1 MPAHHYPFIELA
13 VHAAVRDHFAKGDA
27 VAVLSRDLGDVL
39 WANGAAAQLFG
50 FSNIYDILDEG
61 FGGQTATRRQI
72 ESAVSGL
79 GRTGKPQN
87 FTMRASSGFSR
98 SMASATL
105 EEFTLPD
112 GAPAFLLT
120 SSQAGQVLAPGARA
134 RLIIAGFEGTGTHV
148 AVLDKDAQVL
158 AASSTFADLG
168 LASTDIDRMV
178 ADVSGASDRLVK
190 RMTASPIGAM
200 PTAIGRLAD
209 DPALHLLFA
218 VEPAPVEPASQ
229 EEIAADRVA
238 DPAPVAIDAE
248 SDVADGDQI
257 DQPQPDSAATDTV
270 SESPDTLPDTID
282 TAAPVS
288 PVETD
293 ASTDGSEA
301 KQTADEPAQQPV
313 PPSGTDGG
321 RRIAFFDTR
330 RIRDEL
336 NARLAKAEKESA
348 LPSAFEDASGLIVPT
363 IADDA
368 REDTKSS
375 EPEGT
380 AIDDT
385 AAADIPDDSSARD
398 SGQETAA
405 GTADAAENAHRGQFE
420 SSGIEAADSADNV
433 GGDQVLT
440 AEDDAPVVSE
450 DNASDAASDAP
461 EDTVGEDTA
470 AADITGDDPA
480 PASERETAAGSED
493 TAENADGGQFDSSGI
508 EAAESADITS
518 DAPAMT
524 AEDDVP
530 AAAEIPSAES
540 DSADEGFAEEPVA
553 AEDEFRFDPEGKPAR
568 FVWKI
573 NKDGEFSEVSPEF
586 AAAVGPQSADIIGR
600 KFPDLARVFNLDPD
614 HVISDLLNRRDTW
627 SGKTVFWPIQGTDL
641 VTPVDLAALP
651 TYTRDRRFDGFRGFG
666 IVRTGETRKD
676 PEALG
681 LALVP
686 GSLSRPVAQAPQAED
701 QPQDAQDT
709 PQEPMTPDL
718 SGQDAPIIEDNA
730 DLESRALEA
739 DIDDL
744 ARMDGVDAGAS
755 GDEADWATPDARTTG
770 DTEIGDEDPF
780 RGERPAIHF
789 VQTPMR
795 RDSDKV
801 IDLEARRARLP
812 KDGLSPGEQAAFR
825 EIGVRLT
832 NSPELQPGQK
842 TETPEAPAANDAAE
856 VADTPAETAAPDLPQ
871 QPQTFGKRQASE
883 NDGQSAPHD
892 TGAAENLDEPA
903 EPAEIAA
910 DTDAAE
916 AFVAETRAD
925 AVSPSGTT
933 ADGTLPSA
941 FALPTRQAM
950 PAGMNADIINAIP
963 AALLVHSGDR
973 LIHANAE
980 FFELTGYASLDELS
994 EYGGLDHLL
1003 ERSDDDDISSDG
1015 GLFVRRGDGSKHE
1028 ITARLR
1034 SVNWGDGQALLL
1046 ALSPRENMRA
1056 PAPDTASLSLVAET
1070 VDEPAADVDMPMQE
1084 TALQIEAQELRSIL
1098 ETATDGVVIL
1108 NNDGTIRSMNG
1119 SACAL
1124 FNYDESETHDQ
1135 PFAMLFAHESQ
1146 RAVMDYVGGLAD
1158 HGVSSVLNDGREVI
1172 GREASGGFLPLFMTI
1187 GRLTG
1192 SNGYCAVLRDITNWK
1207 RTEEEL
1213 RNAKRAAE
1221 TANSHKSDFLAR
1233 VSHEIRTPLN
1243 AIIGFSEMMA
1253 EQRFGPIGSP
1263 RYLEYAHDIGNSGK
1277 HVLDIVNDLLDI
1289 SKIEAGQVS
1298 MEFVSVSLN
1307 DHLAESVSLLQPMA
1321 NSQRVIIRTSLS
1333 ASVPEVVADQRSV
1346 KQIALN
1352 LLSNAI
1358 RYTPSGGQIVVSTS
1372 YEPSGNVV
1380 IRIRDT
1386 GIGMNRKELEQ
1397 AMKPFGQVGPGP
1409 RQRGDGTGLGLPL
1422 TKAMVEANRA
1432 QFDIVSTPGE
1442 GTLVSISFPPQRVL
1456 AD

>member
-61 FGGQTATRRQI
+61 FGGQTTTRRQI

-87 FTMRASSGFSR
+87 FMMRVTSGFSR

-112 GAPAFLLT
+112 GAAAFLLT

-148 AVLDKDAQVL
+148 AVLDKDGHVL
-158 AASSTFADLG
+158 AASSTFGDLG

-178 ADVSGASDRLVK
+178 ADVTGASDRLVK

-218 VEPAPVEPASQ
+218 VEPAPVE
-229 EEIAADRVA
+229 D
-238 DPAPVAIDAE
+238 
-248 SDVADGDQI
+248 
-257 DQPQPDSAATDTV
+257 AATDQMAEPTPV
-270 SESPDTLPDTID
+270 ANDSESEVAEGDVTREAQAESAASDMYAENNDTDTPD
-282 TAAPVS
+282 APVE
-288 PVETD
+288 PD
-293 ASTDGSEA
+293 APTGGSEA
-301 KQTADEPAQQPV
+301 KETAAEPTEKAETPA
-313 PPSGTDGG
+313 STDGG
-321 RRIAFFDTR
+321 RRLAFFDTR

-336 NARLAKAEKESA
+336 NARLAKAEKENA
-348 LPSAFEDASGLIVPT
+348 LPSPFEDASGIVVPG
-363 IADDA
+363 IANDA
-368 REDTKSS
+368 SEDADNS
-375 EPEGT
+375 EPETT

-385 AAADIPDDSSARD
+385 AAADIAGDDSARN
-398 SGQETAA
+398 SEQETAT
-405 GTADAAENAHRGQFE
+405 GSEDAAEEADGGQPE
-420 SSGIEAADSADNV
+420 SSRIEDADSANTA
-433 GGDQVLT
+433 GDDQALT
-440 AEDDAPVVSE
+440 AEDDAPAVTQ
-450 DNASDAASDAP
+450 DSDVESDET
-461 EDTVGEDTA
+461 EDTAIEDTA
-470 AADITGDDPA
+470 AADITGDDSA
-480 PASERETAAGSED
+480 AAFEQETAAGSGD
-493 TAENADGGQFDSSGI
+493 AAENADGGQPEHSGI
-508 EAAESADITS
+508 EAADAADTTS
-518 DAPAMT
+518 DDQAPAD
-524 AEDDVP
+524 EDDVP
-530 AAAEIPSAES
+530 AADEIPSAES
-540 DSADEGFAEEPVA
+540 DGAGEDFAEEPVA

-614 HVISDLLNRRDTW
+614 HIISDLLNRRDTW

-666 IVRTGETRKD
+666 IVRTGETRRD

-686 GSLSRPVAQAPQAED
+686 GGVARPVASAPQTDNQPHQAED
-701 QPQDAQDT
+701 TAQQPMAQ
-709 PQEPMTPDL
+709 EL
-718 SGQDAPIIEDNA
+718 SGHDVPLTEDNA
-730 DLESRALEA
+730 DLERRALEA
-739 DIDDL
+739 DIEDL
-744 ARMDGVDAGAS
+744 ARMDGVEAGTS
-755 GDEADWATPDARTTG
+755 GDEADPATPEAGTTG
-770 DTEIGDEDPF
+770 EAEIDDEDPF
-780 RGERPAIHF
+780 RGERPAIHL
-789 VQTPMR
+789 VETPMR

-832 NSPELQPGQK
+832 NSPELQPGQR
-842 TETPEAPAANDAAE
+842 TETPETPAAPTASDAAE
-856 VADTPAETAAPDLPQ
+856 GAGTSEAPAESAAPDLPQ
-871 QPQTFGKRQASE
+871 QQQTFGKRQAPE
-883 NDGQSAPHD
+883 NDGQPD
-892 TGAAENLDEPA
+892 TGDKGTGPDDSQAEDLNEMA
-903 EPAEIAA
+903 ETGT
-910 DTDAAE
+910 DTDAADT
-916 AFVAETRAD
+916 FVAETRAEL
-925 AVSPSGTT
+925 VSPADTGT
-933 ADGTLPSA
+933 DGALPSA

-950 PAGMNADIINAIP
+950 AAGMTADIINAIP

-973 LIHANAE
+973 LIHGNAE
-980 FFELTGYASLDELS
+980 FFELTGYASLEELS

-1003 ERSDDDDISSDG
+1003 ERSDDDDISRDG
-1015 GLFVRRGDGSKHE
+1015 GLFVRRGDGSKRE

-1034 SVNWGDGQALLL
+1034 SVNWGEGQALLL
-1046 ALSPRENMRA
+1046 ALSTRESTRPAIADIA
-1056 PAPDTASLSLVAET
+1056 PESEQEPENAE
-1070 VDEPAADVDMPMQE
+1070 AADVVTPMPD

-1124 FNYDESETHDQ
+1124 FNYDENETHDQ

-1146 RAVMDYVGGLAD
+1146 RAVMDYVSGLAD

-1333 ASVPEVVADQRSV
+1333 ASVPEVVADQRSI

-1380 IRIRDT
+1380 VRIRDT

-1442 GTLVSISFPPQRVL
+1442 GTLVSIAFPPQRVL

>member
-1 MPAHHYPFIELA
+1 M
-13 VHAAVRDHFAKGDA
+13 
-27 VAVLSRDLGDVL
+27 
-39 WANGAAAQLFG
+39 
-50 FSNIYDILDEG
+50 
-61 FGGQTATRRQI
+61 
-72 ESAVSGL
+72 
-79 GRTGKPQN
+79 
-87 FTMRASSGFSR
+87 
-98 SMASATL
+98 
-105 EEFTLPD
+105 
-112 GAPAFLLT
+112 
-120 SSQAGQVLAPGARA
+120 
-134 RLIIAGFEGTGTHV
+134 
-148 AVLDKDAQVL
+148 
-158 AASSTFADLG
+158 
-168 LASTDIDRMV
+168 
-178 ADVSGASDRLVK
+178 
-190 RMTASPIGAM
+190 
-200 PTAIGRLAD
+200 
-209 DPALHLLFA
+209 
-218 VEPAPVEPASQ
+218 
-229 EEIAADRVA
+229 
-238 DPAPVAIDAE
+238 
-248 SDVADGDQI
+248 
-257 DQPQPDSAATDTV
+257 
-270 SESPDTLPDTID
+270 
-282 TAAPVS
+282 
-288 PVETD
+288 
-293 ASTDGSEA
+293 
-301 KQTADEPAQQPV
+301 
-313 PPSGTDGG
+313 
-321 RRIAFFDTR
+321 AFFDTR

-336 NARLAKAEKESA
+336 NARLAKAEQENA
-348 LPSAFEDASGLIVPT
+348 VPAAFEDAGSLDVPAIPENET
-363 IADDA
+363 
-368 REDTKSS
+368 EDT
-375 EPEGT
+375 
-380 AIDDT
+380 
-385 AAADIPDDSSARD
+385 D
-398 SGQETAA
+398 SGE
-405 GTADAAENAHRGQFE
+405 
-420 SSGIEAADSADNV
+420 
-433 GGDQVLT
+433 L
-440 AEDDAPVVSE
+440 
-450 DNASDAASDAP
+450 
-461 EDTVGEDTA
+461 EDTA
-470 AADITGDDPA
+470 ADDAAPADVTADDAAPTTGEDTPALPEGVAEDADTDELEDTAADDAAPAEETGDEAALTTEQHAPAISEDIAEDAESDALEDTTADDTAPTDVTAEETPPASGHAAPAEEPA
-480 PASERETAAGSED
+480 PAGP
-493 TAENADGGQFDSSGI
+493 Q
-508 EAAESADITS
+508 
-518 DAPAMT
+518 
-524 AEDDVP
+524 
-530 AAAEIPSAES
+530 
-540 DSADEGFAEEPVA
+540 
-553 AEDEFRFDPEGKPAR
+553 FRFDPEGKPAR

-586 AAAVGPQSADIIGR
+586 AVAVGPQSADIIGR
-600 KFPDLARVFNLDPD
+600 KFPDLARVFNLDPE
-614 HVISDLLNRRDTW
+614 HIITDLLNRRDTW

-681 LALVP
+681 LALEP
-686 GSLSRPVAQAPQAED
+686 GSVLRSVALSPQAGD
-701 QPQDAQDT
+701 QPDDAEEAA
-709 PQEPMTPDL
+709 QELETPDV
-718 SGQDAPIIEDNA
+718 SGNQVPVIEDNA
-730 DLESRALEA
+730 DLEMRALES
-739 DIDDL
+739 DIEDL
-744 ARMDGVDAGAS
+744 ARMDGVEANGT
-755 GDEADWATPDARTTG
+755 GDEANPDNADEATASDPG
-770 DTEIGDEDPF
+770 IDEDDPF
-780 RGERPAIHF
+780 RGERPAIHL
-789 VQTPMR
+789 VETPMR
-795 RDSDKV
+795 RDSDKI
-801 IDLEARRARLP
+801 IDQETRRPRLP

-832 NSPELQPGQK
+832 TSSTPQPGHPA
-842 TETPEAPAANDAAE
+842 EPPEAPSA
-856 VADTPAETAAPDLPQ
+856 PETKTESAPPELPQ
-871 QPQTFGKRQASE
+871 DPPTFGKRQAAE
-883 NDGQSAPHD
+883 NDGQSEPQNID
-892 TGAAENLDEPA
+892 TASDESV
-903 EPAEIAA
+903 A
-910 DTDAAE
+910 DNRSELATTGMETDATE
-916 AFVAETRAD
+916 PSVAETRGD
-925 AVSPSGTT
+925 APSPSGTT
-933 ADGTLPSA
+933 RAGTMPSA
-941 FALPTRQAM
+941 FALPARQGMA
-950 PAGMNADIINAIP
+950 AGMNADIINAIP

-973 LIHANAE
+973 LIHGNAE

-994 EYGGLDHLL
+994 GSGGLDHLL
-1003 ERSDDDDISSDG
+1003 ERRADDDVSSDG

-1046 ALSPRENMRA
+1046 ALSPREILRPLIAEVAPGSPQAENA
-1056 PAPDTASLSLVAET
+1056 PAAAVDT
-1070 VDEPAADVDMPMQE
+1070 PAHD

-1124 FNYDESETHDQ
+1124 FNYDENETHDQ

-1146 RAVMDYVGGLAD
+1146 RAVMDYVSGLAD

-1253 EQRFGPIGSP
+1253 EERFGPIGSP

-1307 DHLAESVSLLQPMA
+1307 DHLAETVSLLQPMA

-1333 ASVPEVVADQRSV
+1333 ASVPEVVADQRSI

-1372 YEPSGNVV
+1372 YEPAGNVV

-1397 AMKPFGQVGPGP
+1397 AMKPFGQVDPGP

-1442 GTLVSISFPPQRVL
+1442 GTLVSIAFPPQRVL

>member
-27 VAVLSRDLGDVL
+27 VAVLSRDLGEVL

-50 FSNIYDILDEG
+50 FSNIYDVLDEG
-61 FGGQTATRRQI
+61 FGGQRATRRQI

-87 FTMRASSGFSR
+87 FMMRASSGFSR

-112 GAPAFLLT
+112 GAQAFLLT

-134 RLIIAGFEGTGTHV
+134 RKIIAGFEGTGTHV
-148 AVLDKDAQVL
+148 AVLDKDGQVL

-168 LASTDIDRMV
+168 LAGSDIDRMV
-178 ADVSGASDRLVK
+178 ADVTGAADRLVK

-218 VEPAPVEPASQ
+218 VEPAPVEDTDADAITAPATANP
-229 EEIAADRVA
+229 IAADA
-238 DPAPVAIDAE
+238 GTETEPEAASSEPASEVSSGPEQEAE
-248 SDVADGDQI
+248 TADGSTGAD
-257 DQPQPDSAATDTV
+257 A
-270 SESPDTLPDTID
+270 
-282 TAAPVS
+282 
-288 PVETD
+288 PVETAEPD
-293 ASTDGSEA
+293 DKAPETAVPADTATESP
-301 KQTADEPAQQPV
+301 KQPRQP
-313 PPSGTDGG
+313 
-321 RRIAFFDTR
+321 FFDTR

-336 NARLAKAEKESA
+336 NARLAKAEQEIK
-348 LPSAFEDASGLIVPT
+348 LPTAFEEARGLEVPSLEDEPREDITDTAADTDAPAEDEMSADATDDDDPTSTDHVIGELEDDASEDTTAEAADPDDVTTAEVEPDSEHSAPADDDEATAVDNELAAPP
-363 IADDA
+363 ADDA
-368 REDTKSS
+368 
-375 EPEGT
+375 
-380 AIDDT
+380 A
-385 AAADIPDDSSARD
+385 
-398 SGQETAA
+398 
-405 GTADAAENAHRGQFE
+405 TADETSEETIPA
-420 SSGIEAADSADNV
+420 
-433 GGDQVLT
+433 T
-440 AEDDAPVVSE
+440 AQD
-450 DNASDAASDAP
+450 ASDADDDHAVMDEAVMD
-461 EDTVGEDTA
+461 EAGVDGVAGDGTV
-470 AADITGDDPA
+470 
-480 PASERETAAGSED
+480 
-493 TAENADGGQFDSSGI
+493 AEDGGD
-508 EAAESADITS
+508 EASADT
-518 DAPAMT
+518 
-524 AEDDVP
+524 P
-530 AAAEIPSAES
+530 AAAGPQ
-540 DSADEGFAEEPVA
+540 
-553 AEDEFRFDPEGKPAR
+553 FRFDPDGKPAR

-586 AAAVGPQSADIIGR
+586 AAAVGPHSADIIGR

-614 HVISDLLNRRDTW
+614 HVITDLLNRRDTW

-666 IVRTGETRKD
+666 IVRTGESRKD

-686 GSLSRPVAQAPQAED
+686 GSVSRSVAEAHESDLHQQTHEQLSEKADLTGHEDLPVEDQAEL
-701 QPQDAQDT
+701 
-709 PQEPMTPDL
+709 EMR
-718 SGQDAPIIEDNA
+718 
-730 DLESRALEA
+730 DLER

-744 ARMDGVDAGAS
+744 SRMDGVDAGSTGEES
-755 GDEADWATPDARTTG
+755 GPDNAAEEADEAADAQASDKPEAELT
-770 DTEIGDEDPF
+770 DPF
-780 RGERPAIHF
+780 KGERPAIRL
-789 VQTPMR
+789 VETPMR
-795 RDSDKV
+795 RDSDKI
-801 IDLEARRARLP
+801 IDLEARRPRLAKEP
-812 KDGLSPGEQAAFR
+812 LSPGEQAAFR
-825 EIGVRLT
+825 EIGVRLS
-832 NSPELQPGQK
+832 SPPEPEPGD
-842 TETPEAPAANDAAE
+842 TAETPDRQDAKSESAAPAHPQE
-856 VADTPAETAAPDLPQ
+856 TPS
-871 QPQTFGKRQASE
+871 FGKRQALQ
-883 NDGQSAPHD
+883 NDGQPENPAEADEADSRSGD
-892 TGAAENLDEPA
+892 DAAE
-903 EPAEIAA
+903 
-910 DTDAAE
+910 DAAE
-916 AFVAETRAD
+916 ATVTTAEETETPTADLRAETLPPAD
-925 AVSPSGTT
+925 AEEEGISSEDAGSIETGH
-933 ADGTLPSA
+933 ADTGSEEPAALPSA
-941 FALPTRQAM
+941 FALPARQGM
-950 PAGMNADIINAIP
+950 PAGLDTGIIDAIP
-963 AALLVHSGDR
+963 AALLVHAGDE
-973 LIHANAE
+973 LIHANAD
-980 FFELTGYASLDELS
+980 FFELTGYATLEELA
-994 EYGGLDHLL
+994 ECGGLDHLL
-1003 ERSDDDDISSDG
+1003 ERPDENDDASDG
-1015 GLFVRRGDGSKHE
+1015 GLCVRRGDGTRRE

-1046 ALSPRENMRA
+1046 ALSPRESTVA
-1056 PAPDTASLSLVAET
+1056 PVAEAAT
-1070 VDEPAADVDMPMQE
+1070 VIALAETIEEDEPEAE
-1084 TALQIEAQELRSIL
+1084 TDALARDNALAIEAQELRSIL

-1124 FNYDESETHDQ
+1124 FNYDDNETRDQ

-1146 RAVMDYVGGLAD
+1146 RAVMDYVAGLAD

-1243 AIIGFSEMMA
+1243 AIIGFSEMMV
-1253 EQRFGPIGSP
+1253 EERFGPIGSP

-1307 DHLAESVSLLQPMA
+1307 DHLAESVALLQPMA

-1333 ASVPEVVADQRSV
+1333 ASVPEVVADQRSI

-1397 AMKPFGQVGPGP
+1397 AMKPFGQVGTGP

-1432 QFDIVSTPGE
+1432 QFDIVSAPGE
-1442 GTLVSISFPPQRVL
+1442 GTLVSIAFPPQRVL

>member
-13 VHAAVRDHFAKGDA
+13 VHAAVREHFAKGDA
-27 VAVLSRDLGDVL
+27 VAVLSRDLGEVL

-50 FSNIYDILDEG
+50 FSNIYDVLDEG

-87 FTMRASSGFSR
+87 FMMRVTSGFSR
-98 SMASATL
+98 SMAPATL

-112 GAPAFLLT
+112 GAQAFLLT
-120 SSQAGQVLAPGARA
+120 SSQPGQVLAPGARA
-134 RLIIAGFEGTGTHV
+134 RQIIAGFEGTGTHV
-148 AVLDKDAQVL
+148 AVLDEDGQVL
-158 AASSTFADLG
+158 AASSTFSDIG
-168 LASTDIDRMV
+168 LAGSDIDRMV
-178 ADVSGASDRLVK
+178 ADVTGAVDRLVK

-218 VEPAPVEPASQ
+218 VEPAPAEDEQPVVATTSDNNEAADPMEAETKSAGSEPRSETSDKPKIEGASTHILPVEPA
-229 EEIAADRVA
+229 
-238 DPAPVAIDAE
+238 PANDTAGVE
-248 SDVADGDQI
+248 DQA
-257 DQPQPDSAATDTV
+257 AATPMD
-270 SESPDTLPDTID
+270 
-282 TAAPVS
+282 AAT
-288 PVETD
+288 ETQ
-293 ASTDGSEA
+293 
-301 KQTADEPAQQPV
+301 KQPRQP
-313 PPSGTDGG
+313 
-321 RRIAFFDTR
+321 FFDTR

-336 NARLAKAEKESA
+336 NARLAKAEQESK
-348 LPSAFEDASGLIVPT
+348 LPTAFEEARGLEVPLVPDNT
-363 IADDA
+363 
-368 REDTKSS
+368 RED
-375 EPEGT
+375 
-380 AIDDT
+380 I
-385 AAADIPDDSSARD
+385 
-398 SGQETAA
+398 
-405 GTADAAENAHRGQFE
+405 
-420 SSGIEAADSADNV
+420 
-433 GGDQVLT
+433 
-440 AEDDAPVVSE
+440 
-450 DNASDAASDAP
+450 
-461 EDTVGEDTA
+461 EDTA
-470 AADITGDDPA
+470 ADNEA
-480 PASERETAAGSED
+480 PADEEQPADVAGDEVSVPTENVTDDLDDEVSED
-493 TAENADGGQFDSSGI
+493 TVTKAADPADVTIDEALPDRERSAAADDGSANTDGNELATTPVDDGVATDETGD
-508 EAAESADITS
+508 EAAPTTAQDASDRDNDHPVAD
-518 DAPAMT
+518 DAGDEAPAN
-524 AEDDVP
+524 EQ
-530 AAAEIPSAES
+530 AAAEPQ
-540 DSADEGFAEEPVA
+540 
-553 AEDEFRFDPEGKPAR
+553 FRFDPDGKPAR

-586 AAAVGPQSADIIGR
+586 AAAVGPHSADIIGR

-614 HVISDLLNRRDTW
+614 HIITDLLNRRDTW

-686 GSLSRPVAQAPQAED
+686 GSVSRSVDQTPESDLHEKTPADLSEKADLTGHEDLPGEDQAEL
-701 QPQDAQDT
+701 
-709 PQEPMTPDL
+709 EMR
-718 SGQDAPIIEDNA
+718 
-730 DLESRALEA
+730 DLER

-744 ARMDGVDAGAS
+744 SRMDGADAGSTDEESSANDASEEAGLS
-755 GDEADWATPDARTTG
+755 GDEPASNGPEADQS
-770 DTEIGDEDPF
+770 DPF
-780 RGERPAIHF
+780 KGERPAIRL
-789 VQTPMR
+789 VETPMR
-795 RDSDKV
+795 RDSDKI
-801 IDLEARRARLP
+801 IDLEARRPRLAKEP
-812 KDGLSPGEQAAFR
+812 LSPGEQAAFR
-825 EIGVRLT
+825 EIGVRL
-832 NSPELQPGQK
+832 NNPPEPAPSA
-842 TETPEAPAANDAAE
+842 ETPDQHEAKPESAAPA
-856 VADTPAETAAPDLPQ
+856 
-871 QPQTFGKRQASE
+871 QPQETPSFGKRQAVE
-883 NDGQSAPHD
+883 NDGQSANQPDADD
-892 TGAAENLDEPA
+892 TDSRSERDQAEDVAEPTDISEEETETPIAEPRDETPSPADAEAEGMSDEDAGTGETGHNDTQSEEPA
-903 EPAEIAA
+903 A
-910 DTDAAE
+910 
-916 AFVAETRAD
+916 
-925 AVSPSGTT
+925 
-933 ADGTLPSA
+933 LPSA
-941 FALPTRQAM
+941 FALPARQGM
-950 PAGMNADIINAIP
+950 PAGMDADIINAIP
-963 AALLVHSGDR
+963 AALLVHSGDE
-973 LIHANAE
+973 LIHGNGD
-980 FFELTGYASLDELS
+980 FFELTGYASLEDLTER
-994 EYGGLDHLL
+994 GGLDHLL
-1003 ERSDDDDISSDG
+1003 ERPDEEDDLSDG
-1015 GLFVRRGDGSKHE
+1015 GLFVRCGDGSRRQ

-1046 ALSPRENMRA
+1046 ALSPRESKSA
-1056 PAPDTASLSLVAET
+1056 AAAETATLIPLAETSDEPEAETDTTALDTALA
-1070 VDEPAADVDMPMQE
+1070 
-1084 TALQIEAQELRSIL
+1084 IEAQELRSIL

-1124 FNYDESETHDQ
+1124 FNYDDDETHDQ

-1146 RAVMDYVGGLAD
+1146 RAVMDYVSGLAD

-1243 AIIGFSEMMA
+1243 AIIGFSEMMV
-1253 EQRFGPIGSP
+1253 EERFGPIGSP

-1307 DHLAESVSLLQPMA
+1307 NHLAESVALLQPMA

-1333 ASVPEVVADQRSV
+1333 ASVPEVVADQRSI

-1358 RYTPSGGQIVVSTS
+1358 RYTPAGGQIVVSTS

-1442 GTLVSISFPPQRVL
+1442 GTLVSIAFPPQRVL